1 MKHEL
6 LSIQFYF
13 RKFKGMSTAFSR
25 QIITAMI
32 IELLKV
38 KVIPAEREKYL
49 QKDAEIWTQ
58 ALTNFPGFLG
68 KEVWLN
74 PSEPTEVILI
84 IRWATKAQ
92 WKSISPVVLDK
103 IERQFA
109 QQVGNTYQI
118 IDSTEYQVYEFS
130 QP

>member
-13 RKFKGMSTAFSR
+13 GKFKGVSTAFSR
-25 QIITAMI
+25 QIINAMI

-38 KVIPAEREKYL
+38 KVIPEEREKYL

-84 IRWATKAQ
+84 IRWATEAQ

-103 IERQFA
+103 IEHQFV
-109 QQVGNTYQI
+109 QQLGNTYQI
-118 IDSTEYQVYEFS
+118 IDSAEYQVYEFS
-130 QP
+130 